1 MFPCCTE
8 RPEHTEAKQPNVA
21 TSRNVARAIAQ
32 VKRHQE
38 QLVTFQVSSE
48 LQLAGAQIMLSS
60 RLAVD
65 GFDEIPIP
73 NITGHPEGCFLKSS
87 QA

>member
-8 RPEHTEAKQPNVA
+8 RPEHTEAKQP
-21 TSRNVARAIAQ
+21 SVARAIAQ

-48 LQLAGAQIMLSS
+48 LQLTGAQIMFSS